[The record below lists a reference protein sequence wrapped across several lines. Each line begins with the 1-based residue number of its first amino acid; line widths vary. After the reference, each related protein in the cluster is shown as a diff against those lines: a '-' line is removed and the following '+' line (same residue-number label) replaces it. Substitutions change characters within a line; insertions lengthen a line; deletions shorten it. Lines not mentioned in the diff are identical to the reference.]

1 IGSEPASVDQDD
13 AEGEEHVE
21 EVAGPAAAQAGSEDH
36 GGEGWRMV
44 LASLRP
50 QWKGILVGVSAGL
63 IWTLAKVSVPKLV
76 QGAIDNA
83 ITPGDYAA
91 LWRWT
96 AAIALAAV
104 IAAIFTGIRRYS
116 AFRESRLVE
125 ARLRD
130 RVFAHVQRLHFAYHD
145 RMP

>member
-1 IGSEPASVDQDD
+1 MCSRGERTIGVPGSEPASVDGDE
-13 AEGEEHVE
+13 AVEGN
-21 EVAGPAAAQAGSEDH
+21 GRQ
-36 GGEGWRMV
+36 GWRMIRRV
-44 LASLRP
+44 LRP

-96 AAIALAAV
+96 GAIAVAAV
-104 IAAIFTGIRRYS
+104 VAAIFTGIRRYS

-130 RVFAHVQRLHFAYHD
+130 RVFAHVQRLH
-145 RMP
+145 